1 MPGRRKRRRGPPGP
15 GPAGARQGRLRFVR
29 GGDALIGSTYVDN
42 AAAAHLLALD
52 RVAPG
57 AACAGRAYFI
67 SQGEPRPLRDLVNA
81 ILAAAGL
88 PPATAMLPFPVA
100 YALGAALEV
109 AFRVLRRADEPPM
122 TRFLA
127 HQLATAHW
135 FDISAARR
143 DLDYEPAVDINTGLE
158 RLHHHLTGHSA
169 AGGANDLDRGTTRN
183 G

>member
-1 MPGRRKRRRGPPGP
+1 MAVAGGRP
-15 GPAGARQGRLRFVR
+15 
-29 GGDALIGSTYVDN
+29 
-42 AAAAHLLALD
+42 AAARIALT
-52 RVAPG
+52 RSRS
-57 AACAGRAYFI
+57 GRAYFI

-109 AFRVLRRADEPPM
+109 AFRVLRRAEEPPM

-135 FDISAARR
+135 FDTSAARR
-143 DLDYEPAVDINTGLE
+143 DLDYQPAVDITTGLE
-158 RLHHHLTGHSA
+158 RLRHHLTGHSA

>member
-1 MPGRRKRRRGPPGP
+1 MAVAGGRP
-15 GPAGARQGRLRFVR
+15 
-29 GGDALIGSTYVDN
+29 
-42 AAAAHLLALD
+42 AAARMALT
-52 RVAPG
+52 RSRS
-57 AACAGRAYFI
+57 GRAYFI

-100 YALGAALEV
+100 SALGAALEV
-109 AFRVLRRADEPPM
+109 AFRVLRRAEEPPM

-143 DLDYEPAVDINTGLE
+143 DLDYQPAVDITTGLE
-158 RLHHHLTGHSA
+158 RLRHHLTGHSA